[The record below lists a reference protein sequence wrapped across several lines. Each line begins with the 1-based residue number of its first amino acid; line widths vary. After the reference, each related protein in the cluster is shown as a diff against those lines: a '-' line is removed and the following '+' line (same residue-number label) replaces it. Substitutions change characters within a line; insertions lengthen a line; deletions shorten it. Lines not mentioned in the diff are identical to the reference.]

1 MPGTSDAAVGN
12 VIHGTDSNLGLIYD
26 GNTSVGE
33 GFGGNIGRSGSV
45 GLVYSKNSSGFGDDI
60 VGTAGEASHG
70 NSGRTYCG
78 DASVGAGIV
87 GGTVSVCRMGL
98 VYASKGGIDG

>member
-12 VIHGTDSNLGLIYD
+12 VIRGTDSNLGLIYD
-26 GNTSVGE
+26 GNTSVE

-60 VGTAGEASHG
+60 VGTAGDASHG

-78 DASVGAGIV
+78 DASVGADIV
-87 GGTVSVCRMGL
+87 LGTVSVCRIGL
-98 VYASKGGIDG
+98 VYGSRGGIDG